1 MTDTYNDNSEDLEP
15 LVGRIL
21 AADELSEDVQI
32 KISDYRSNMSATV
45 FEIGEPLDTL
55 LNRIKEIVNQ

>member
-1 MTDTYNDNSEDLEP
+1 MTDTYNDNSEELEP

-32 KISDYRSNMSATV
+32 KISDYRSNMSAAV
-45 FEIGEPLDTL
+45 FEKGEPLDTL
-55 LNRIKEIVNQ
+55 LTRIKEIVTQ